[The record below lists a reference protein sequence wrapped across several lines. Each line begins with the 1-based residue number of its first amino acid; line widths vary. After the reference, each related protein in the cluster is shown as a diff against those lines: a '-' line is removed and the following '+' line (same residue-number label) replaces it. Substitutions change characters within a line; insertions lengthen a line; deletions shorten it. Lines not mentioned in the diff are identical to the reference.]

1 MASILADTHKIS
13 AKAIQRIL
21 RHKNLS
27 ITERYIQ
34 NINND
39 LKATINLLSTGGMV
53 KIHEKSNKELAVLLT
68 PCYDMAS
75 PTEFEPGAPA

>member
-1 MASILADTHKIS
+1 MVS

-21 RHKNLS
+21 RHKNATT
-27 ITERYIQ
+27 TERYIQ

-53 KIHEKSNKELAVLLT
+53 KIYESDTGEIKKRS
-68 PCYDMAS
+68 
-75 PTEFEPGAPA
+75 